1 LEVILVDNGSED
13 STKKAIRDFTDTSP
27 FKVACVEWKNPGLG
41 WARTFGVNASKGEW
55 LLLTDDDCYI
65 EKTFFVEFFN
75 FVQTSSTLSE
85 GGKRIRYGSGPII
98 PSDNQHDLRVANLAI
113 ERINLIRPYSYYHR
127 PVRSQHATTGAA
139 RASKAEYGAH
149 GPRSESVIPSKRERA
164 YERAIVSFHNL
175 RGAADLRWRRNG

>member
-1 LEVILVDNGSED
+1 LEVILDDNGSED
-13 STKKAIRDFTDTSP
+13 STKKVIRDFTDTSP
-27 FKVACVEWKNPGLG
+27 FKVACVECKNPGLG
-41 WARTFGVNASKGEW
+41 WARNFGVNASKGKW
-55 LLLTDDDCYI
+55 LLFTDDDCYI

-127 PVRSQHATTGAA
+127 PARSRHATTGAPETIRTSDLCHWSFTHHPIKQNKA
-139 RASKAEYGAH
+139 RC
-149 GPRSESVIPSKRERA
+149 RW
-164 YERAIVSFHNL
+164 RAIGLL
-175 RGAADLRWRRNG
+175 RRTGARSSAG